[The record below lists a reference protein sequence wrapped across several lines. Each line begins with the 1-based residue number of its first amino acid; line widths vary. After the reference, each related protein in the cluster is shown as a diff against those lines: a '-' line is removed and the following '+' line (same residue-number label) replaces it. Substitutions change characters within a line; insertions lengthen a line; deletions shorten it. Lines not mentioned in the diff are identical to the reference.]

1 MNLKKQA
8 QIELAKR
15 ELEKRHTP
23 EREDLIEFIKTYF
36 KNETPKGIAEFKV
49 SPFHLIIADA
59 LKRVLAGECNRLI
72 INIPP

>member
-1 MNLKKQA
+1 MDLKKQA

-15 ELEKRHTP
+15 ELERRYKP

-36 KNETPKGIAEFKV
+36 ENETPKGIAEFKA

-59 LKRVLAGECNRLI
+59 LKRVIKGECNRLI